1 MPPTGELKEFA
12 VTATDAG
19 QRLDVF
25 LARKMSEWTRSQL
38 RGAILQGLVKIG
50 GQTVS
55 KAGKKVEEG
64 DAVAILARRQI
75 LHAVPEELPLSILYE
90 DDDMAVVDKS
100 AGMVVHVGA
109 GAKSG
114 TLVNALLHHFGAG
127 LSGVGGEFR
136 PGIVHRLDKMTSGL
150 ILIAKN
156 NFAHRKLAGQFKS
169 RSIHKSY
176 QALVH
181 GLPTREHGEIRSP
194 VGRDPVR
201 RVRMKAGG
209 IGAREAMTSYQ
220 VVRRFRHFSLIE
232 ATPHTGRTHQ
242 IRVHLA
248 SIGHPVVGDKLY
260 GAPGKLRLGGQE
272 FSTLDR
278 TFLHAARIE
287 FDHPRTGVRLALA
300 SPLPQ
305 ELSDFL
311 VLIEREDR

>member
-25 LARKMSEWTRSQL
+25 LTRKMPEWTRSQL
-38 RGAILQGLVKIG
+38 RGAIQRGLVKIG
-50 GQTVS
+50 GQTAS

-64 DAVAILARRQI
+64 DAVAILARRQV

-150 ILIAKN
+150 ILVAKN

-181 GLPTREHGEIRSP
+181 GLPTREHGKIRSP

-220 VVRRFRHFSLIE
+220 VARRFRHFSLIE

-272 FSTLDR
+272 FSTLGR